1 MDFARRPGEDAGADP
16 CAHRR
21 PRRRVRRYP
30 RGLQFRERSGIARK
44 PTTHKEER
52 RIASEDAPLWIELAR
67 SLGITL
73 D

>member
-1 MDFARRPGEDAGADP
+1 MPTNTLTDARCKRATPSDRPAAAP
-16 CAHRR
+16 SATQ
-21 PRRRVRRYP
+21 P
-30 RGLQFRERSGIARK
+30 GLQFRERFGIARK
-44 PTTHKEER
+44 PTTHKEAR